1 VKREQYRKLASEHS
15 LQVSLL
21 EYLALNAQPWAYW
34 FAVPNAGKRSW
45 RTAQQMKAE
54 GLTAGVADL
63 CFLLPSGKVLWL
75 ELKRDKEKQTA
86 AQIVFQSV
94 CESLGH
100 PYYVTHNFDEAVK
113 ILRRWRVLKGPP

>member
-1 VKREQYRKLASEHS
+1 MKREQYRKTASEHA
-15 LQVSLL
+15 LQVTLL
-21 EYLALNAQPWAYW
+21 QYLALNAQPHAYW

-63 CFLLPSGKVLWL
+63 CFLLHNGQVLWL
-75 ELKRDKEKQTA
+75 ELKRDKEKQTP

-94 CESLGH
+94 CENLGH
-100 PYYVTHNFDEAVK
+100 PYYVARSFDEAVK
-113 ILRRWRVLKGPP
+113 ILRRWRVLKDSK